1 MDNLLDNAKNIIEI
15 LIAIHA
21 VALLIVNMTPTPK
34 DDAALAKYY
43 RIIEILAGI
52 VSKLA
57 KK

>member
-1 MDNLLDNAKNIIEI
+1 MDSLLTNAKQIIEI
-15 LIAIHA
+15 LLAIHA

-43 RIIEILAGI
+43 RVIEILAGI
-52 VSKLA
+52 ISRLA

>member
-1 MDNLLDNAKNIIEI
+1 MDNLLDNAKNVIEI

>member
-1 MDNLLDNAKNIIEI
+1 MDNLLTNAKQIIEI
-15 LIAIHA
+15 LLAIHA

-43 RIIEILAGI
+43 RVIEILAGI
-52 VSKLA
+52 ISRLA